1 MTLYDFSRQINTFK
15 KSKQY
20 EEVLHYFKENKQ
32 NFSTDQIAGN
42 PYIIDGIITSLR
54 KTEKV
59 NFIDIFLKQYQ
70 IQINDTTH
78 EVILTAY
85 CWGLYEGVKNGLYV
99 KQMIPQVLKY
109 PIHLLSQHQS
119 VYAYGVISNLL
130 KLGLKIAKEHV
141 TQDYLFTNDFC
152 DLFSPDTLSM
162 EQNIYEW
169 EGKRNE
175 LASDRE
181 KWYSEKSKALFEL
194 NRFEEC
200 YKISDKALHE
210 IDKFHNNN
218 NLWFVRRMA
227 LSQKELGNLDAAIEK
242 LQDVYNR
249 KKEWFIQKEI
259 AELYFEKGDTGIALK
274 NCVEALNAKAPIEFK
289 IGLIFL
295 MGKILKS
302 KNDTA
307 LGQQHFMLVKKIRE
321 EKEWKVP
328 EEVLNE
334 IGAVEDSTTRKE
346 LQNELE
352 RYWRA
357 QIPKKE
363 MNHGVIKKILND
375 NERGKNGFVA
385 SDNGEDFYFTIP
397 SHIKFIDKIEQGVS
411 VKFEILELPDGK
423 TKAKIVQV
431 NNTL

>member
-1 MTLYDFSRQINTFK
+1 MTLYDFSRQINALK

-32 NFSTDQIAGN
+32 NFATEDISGN
-42 PYIIDGIITSLR
+42 PYIIEGVITSLR
-54 KTEKV
+54 KTGKV
-59 NFIDIFLKQYQ
+59 NFIDTFLNQYQ
-70 IQINDTTH
+70 IQINDATH

-85 CWGLYEGVKNGLYV
+85 GWGLYEGVKNGLYV

-109 PIHLLSQHQS
+109 PIHLLSQQQS
-119 VYAYGVISNLL
+119 IYAYGVISNFL

-152 DLFSPDTLSM
+152 NLFDPNKLSL
-162 EQNIYEW
+162 EANIYEW

-194 NRFEEC
+194 NRFGEC
-200 YKISDKALHE
+200 YEVSDKALHE

-218 NLWFVRRMA
+218 DLWFVRRMA
-227 LSQKELGNLDAAIEK
+227 LSQKELGNLDEAIAK
-242 LQDVYNR
+242 LEDVYNR

-259 AELYFEKGDTGIALK
+259 AELYFEKGDIDVALK
-274 NCVEALNAKAPIEFK
+274 NCLEALNAKAPIEFK

-302 KNDTA
+302 KNDIRLA
-307 LGQQHFMLVKKIRE
+307 QQHFMLVKKIRE

-328 EEVLNE
+328 EEILNE
-334 IGAVEDSTTRKE
+334 IGAVEDATTRKE
-346 LQNELE
+346 LQNELV
-352 RYWRA
+352 RYWRD
-357 QIPKKE
+357 QIPKKA
-363 MNHGVIKKILND
+363 MNQGVVKKILNN
-375 NERGKNGFVA
+375 NERGKNGFIA
-385 SDNGEDFYFTIP
+385 SENGQDFYFTIP
-397 SHIKFIDKIEQGVS
+397 AHIKFLDRVEEGAS
-411 VKFEILELPDGK
+411 VKFEILDLADGK
-423 TKAKIVQV
+423 EKAKILKV
-431 NNTL
+431 T

>member
-20 EEVLHYFKENKQ
+20 DELLHYFKENKQ
-32 NFSTDQIAGN
+32 SFSTEQIAGN

-54 KTEKV
+54 KTGKV
-59 NFIDIFLKQYQ
+59 NFIDTFLKQYQ
-70 IQINDTTH
+70 IQINDATH

-85 CWGLYEGVKNGLYV
+85 GWGLYEGMKNGLYT
-99 KQMIPQVLKY
+99 KQIIPQMLKY
-109 PIHLLSQHQS
+109 PVHLLSLYQS

-141 TQDYLFTNDFC
+141 VQDYLFTNDFC
-152 DLFSPDTLSM
+152 DLFNPDKLSM
-162 EQNIYEW
+162 EPNIYEW
-169 EGKRNE
+169 EGKKNE

-200 YKISDKALHE
+200 YNISDKALHE

-227 LSQKELGNLDAAIEK
+227 LSQKELGNLDEAIEK

-259 AELYFEKGDTGIALK
+259 AELYFEKGDTDIGLK

-295 MGKILKS
+295 MGKILKN
-302 KNDTA
+302 KGDIA
-307 LGQQHFMLVKKIRE
+307 LAQQHFMLVKKIRE
-321 EKEWKVP
+321 EKEWKIP

-334 IGAVEDSTTRKE
+334 IGVVEDTSTRKE
-346 LQNELE
+346 LQNQLV
-352 RYWRA
+352 RYWRDKT
-357 QIPKKE
+357 PKKE
-363 MNHGVIKKILND
+363 MNHGVVKKILND
-375 NERGKNGFVA
+375 NERGKNGFII
-385 SDNGEDFYFTIP
+385 SEDGQDFYFTIP
-397 SHIKFIDKIEQGVS
+397 VHIKFIDS
-411 VKFEILELPDGK
+411 VKEGISVMFDILELPDGK
-423 TKAKIVQV
+423 QKAKILNVM
-431 NNTL
+431 